1 MNLISHS
8 MTATVSCTKSSTT
21 GAIIGFVIILAIV
34 GAVVI
39 LVVANNRARSSL
51 AAANAELNYLRPEN
65 ARLHQWLSALSGT
78 PTSDPTPGVEPA
90 RTTAH
95 AQWYADPSGRHERR
109 YWNGIAWTDDVWDQ
123 GVTSKDPKR

>member
-8 MTATVSCTKSSTT
+8 IIATVSCTKSSTS

-39 LVVANNRARSSL
+39 LAVANSRAHSRL

-65 ARLHQWLSALSGT
+65 DRLQQWISALSGT
-78 PTSDPTPGVEPA
+78 PASDPAPRVEPA
-90 RTTAH
+90 GTSAD
-95 AQWYADPSGRHERR
+95 AQWYADPSGRHEGR

-123 GVTSKDPKR
+123 GVTSKDPNR